1 MDEQALIE
9 LCAYAKKFAQ
19 LDEAKIRLLQ
29 EIHPALAPRL
39 DEVTDAFYRH
49 LPTID
54 KARPFLEGRE
64 VSLKA
69 THREWLESLFTGQFD
84 LDYTR
89 HLYKVGDVHVKIRLP
104 VEFMAGGMTIIQGEL
119 MRLTSSVFAGQPG
132 QLLDINAAIN
142 AATGFSLLVMQES
155 YQSSSMAA
163 ELERFLQITGIS
175 PTLFKNLAR
184 AYHLK
189 RS

>member
-1 MDEQALIE
+1 MDEHALAE

-19 LDEAKIRLLQ
+19 LDAPKIRLLQ
-29 EIHPALAPRL
+29 AIHPLLAPRL
-39 DEVTDAFYRH
+39 DEVTDAFYQH

-69 THREWLESLFTGQFD
+69 THREWLESLFTSNFD

-89 HLYKVGDVHVKIRLP
+89 HLYKVGDVHVRIRLP

-119 MRLTSSVFAGQPG
+119 MQLTSRVFAGQPEP
-132 QLLDINAAIN
+132 LLHANAAIN

-175 PTLFKNLAR
+175 PTLFKNLAK
-184 AYHLK
+184 AYNLK
-189 RS
+189 QP